1 MVDDIPDPV
10 PAEPAPEPAEDQ
22 PQPSERGLGTRD
34 ASFDRE
40 VVFLEGDPSRPRLG
54 EQLRAAATAAL
65 AGPRGFA
72 FAIRLAP
79 IGVRGSAREEAD
91 PVPAGP
97 ASLELGDEELRLLG
111 ERAQSHALL
120 GGGELQVWLVQLDG
134 LAANATVALVALGPD
149 GEPLVARGRVP
160 ADRSVPLKLSLP
172 WPEGARELALAVEE
186 AKDELG
192 EPPR

>member
-1 MVDDIPDPV
+1 MVDDAPDPV
-10 PAEPAPEPAEDQ
+10 PTEPGPEPAEDQ

-54 EQLRAAATAAL
+54 EQLRAAVTAAL
-65 AGPRGFA
+65 GGPRGFA
-72 FAIRLAP
+72 FAIRP
-79 IGVRGSAREEAD
+79 VPVGVRGPAREEAG
-91 PVPAGP
+91 PAPIGP
-97 ASLELGDEELRLLG
+97 ASLELGDEELQLLG

-120 GGGELQVWLVQLDG
+120 GGGELQVWLIQLEG
-134 LAANATVALVALGPD
+134 LAADAAVALVALGPD

-160 ADRSVPLKLSLP
+160 ADPSVPLKLSLP
-172 WPEGARELALAVEE
+172 WPEDGLELALAVEAGGE
-186 AKDELG
+186 SG